1 MSKYTSVFD
10 IVGPA
15 MIGPSSSHTA
25 GAAKIGLMA
34 RNIFNDQPE
43 HIEVIFYGSFAKT
56 YKGHGTDL
64 AIIGGLLGYSAHDQR
79 IVNSA
84 TDAEY
89 LGINIELITSNEE
102 ADHPNTVKIIMRNN
116 NRSFEVVGIS
126 PGGGR
131 AEIIEIN
138 GFQVKAAAD
147 SNFSLIFHFDK
158 YGVIAAVANL
168 LASRGINIG
177 HMEVARKSKGAE
189 ALMVIQT
196 DQQVGGEITGEIESL
211 DHITDVVVFN
221 K

>member
-1 MSKYTSVFD
+1 MSKYSSVFD

-25 GAAKIGLMA
+25 GAARIGLMA
-34 RNIFNDQPE
+34 RNIFNTEPKN
-43 HIEVIFYGSFAKT
+43 IKIIFYGSFANT

-64 AIIGGLLGYSAHDQR
+64 AVIGGLLGYSADDQR

-84 TDAEY
+84 SDAAK
-89 LGINIELITSNEE
+89 LGINVELTTSSKETE
-102 ADHPNTVKIIMRNN
+102 HPNTVRIIMEKNGRT
-116 NRSFEVVGIS
+116 FEVVGIS

-138 GFQVKAAAD
+138 GFKMKAVAD
-147 SNFSLIFHFDK
+147 SNFLLIFHIDK

-189 ALMVIQT
+189 ALMVIYT
-196 DQQVGGEITGEIESL
+196 DQQVPDNMAAALKNIQHVS
-211 DHITDVVVFN
+211 DVVVFN
-221 K
+221 Q